1 MARKRFCQRYKAT
14 TACTLRL
21 AAGAGLKERDLRA
34 EDKPARV
41 LVGDSWFASY
51 ETAEALDKELGLG
64 FIGNVKTAHRGFPLE
79 QCRWDLSTTERG
91 DHVVYKHTNESGLD
105 EFTVGWNGHHFKT
118 FIATSGTTDEGSQ
131 AKRKRQNDLG
141 QTRFKLVKRPKVI
154 EEYYS
159 ACGQIDQHNN
169 HRQGGM
175 KLENLE
181 DEEME

>member
-1 MARKRFCQRYKAT
+1 M
-14 TACTLRL
+14 
-21 AAGAGLKERDLRA
+21 
-34 EDKPARV
+34 
-41 LVGDSWFASY
+41 
-51 ETAEALDKELGLG
+51 DKELGLG

-91 DHVVYKHTNESGLD
+91 DHVVYKHTNEGDLD
-105 EFTVGWNGHHFKT
+105 AFTVGWNDHHFKT

-141 QTRFKLVKRPKVI
+141 QTRYKLVKRPKVI

-175 KLENLE
+175 KLEKSGRRRNGIIDAPYPSSQCRLWMLSKLGSITSPPVTMTMIE
-181 DEEME
+181 KFNPA